1 MSECIYV
8 DSVLLNNILTYMNSL
23 YYMNK
28 TICYQ
33 FFSAVHDKFGPVSKR
48 RY

>member
-1 MSECIYV
+1 
-8 DSVLLNNILTYMNSL
+8 MNDL

-28 TICYQ
+28 AICYQ

-48 RY
+48 THSRMYFQLENVV